1 MSLKREICKTS
12 DLSEHLHIKFM
23 TLHTLQ
29 MSPEGCHCNI
39 QYETPNLRDGYKE
52 KIIWQLM
59 TYINWEINMFLVSV
73 SDFFFNQLFFKL
85 FLYFSDTFFSDT

>member
-1 MSLKREICKTS
+1 
-12 DLSEHLHIKFM
+12 M

-59 TYINWEINMFLVSV
+59 TYIDWEINMFLVSV
-73 SDFFFNQLFFKL
+73 SDFYFFLIN
-85 FLYFSDTFFSDT
+85 FLSNYFYIFLIQFSAIPK